1 MPHLLLFSRF
11 IISWYRECLVY
22 RLRLNIN
29 NQAVDTK
36 FFQYCQQYKSEH
48 SEASDKDKLNF
59 MDFISQYVSKHPE
72 VSHEDVVKAFQ
83 ESQGKQ

>member
-1 MPHLLLFSRF
+1 M
-11 IISWYRECLVY
+11 VY

-36 FFQYCQQYKSEH
+36 TLQYYQRYNSEH
-48 SEASDKDKLNF
+48 SENF
-59 MDFISQYVSKHPE
+59 MNFISQYVSEHPE
-72 VSHEDVVKAFQ
+72 VSYEDVVKAFQ

>member
-1 MPHLLLFSRF
+1 MFG
-11 IISWYRECLVY
+11 ISFT
-22 RLRLNIN
+22 LNID

-48 SEASDKDKLNF
+48 SEASDKGNF
-59 MDFISQYVSKHPE
+59 MDFISQYVSEHPE
-72 VSHEDVVKAFQ
+72 VSYEDVVKAFQ

>member
-1 MPHLLLFSRF
+1 M
-11 IISWYRECLVY
+11 VY

-36 FFQYCQQYKSEH
+36 FQYCQRYKSEH
-48 SEASDKDKLNF
+48 SEASDKGNF
-59 MDFISQYVSKHPE
+59 MDFISQYVSEHPE
-72 VSHEDVVKAFQ
+72 VSYEDVVKAFQ

>member
-1 MPHLLLFSRF
+1 M
-11 IISWYRECLVY
+11 VY

-36 FFQYCQQYKSEH
+36 TLQYYQRYNSEH
-48 SEASDKDKLNF
+48 SEASDKMN
-59 MDFISQYVSKHPE
+59 FISQYVSEHPE
-72 VSHEDVVKAFQ
+72 VSYEDVVKAFQ